1 MDFRN
6 IFRRESACK
15 LAFAM
20 AVLALV
26 AAAAE
31 ARKSPLVLPN
41 TPHQKANEEA
51 FGSARSYHKP
61 GDAETALDRY
71 LKISPRWLWICSAGG

>member
-1 MDFRN
+1 MM
-6 IFRRESACK
+6 EGK

-41 TPHQKANEEA
+41 TPQQKANEEA

-71 LKISPRWLWICSAGG
+71 LKMPDPEYKWGGHRQAY